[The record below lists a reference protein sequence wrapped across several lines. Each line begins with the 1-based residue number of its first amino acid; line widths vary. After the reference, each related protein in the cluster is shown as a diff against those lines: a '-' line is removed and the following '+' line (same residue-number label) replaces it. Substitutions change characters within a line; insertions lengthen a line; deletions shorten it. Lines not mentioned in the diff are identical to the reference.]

1 MEALQT
7 GELRFIQYLVDKK
20 LYVDNFTLMEITRVP
35 NKTEMFR
42 LVQKLGD
49 NFVHIKYK
57 NRKLYP
63 TENAVQFW
71 QLYREHVL

>member
-1 MEALQT
+1 MEIKQT
-7 GELRFIQYLVDKK
+7 GEYSFVQYLVDKK
-20 LYVDNFTLMEITRVP
+20 LYVDNCTLLQITRVP

-49 NFVHIKYK
+49 NFPHIKYL

-63 TENAVQFW
+63 TENAVKFFE
-71 QLYREHVL
+71 LYREHVL